1 VRLAALCGLLR
12 CEIAEDP
19 KGNRRRR
26 FGRDIGRGSSRREA
40 PKVAA
45 TGLYRGK
52 ESGFWAGRQH

>member
-26 FGRDIGRGSSRREA
+26 YVAASAAGARVGKLRE
-40 PKVAA
+40 VEA